1 MYYSDEHIKDLSTY
15 KTPRPA
21 LLRLFPLSPQFCC
34 EKVMKHWRSSAILLK
49 PKPHGILGPPVSL
62 KCPSCLDKPVSLSL
76 LVFLSA
82 FTWASI
88 LNQWV
93 AIIIISLQN
102 SKRRRI
108 LFWNNLNPIVWQ
120 GQVDEYSFMNP
131 LVQTKGKSQGR
142 FYSNQLNTLLEVIK
156 SDNQSWFRLVP
167 LCSLCNLIRRIL
179 LSFMHVKHKLLWK
192 GEVDVYFYMNP
203 FRGNVREKSQVKP
216 AKDCF

>member
-15 KTPRPA
+15 KTHRPA

-88 LNQWV
+88 LSRDHYYLHPKLLTTQNIVLKQPKTDVMTRTSGCIFLHEPISANQREK
-93 AIIIISLQN
+93 S
-102 SKRRRI
+102 RTF
-108 LFWNNLNPIVWQ
+108 LFQPAKYFAGI
-120 GQVDEYSFMNP
+120 
-131 LVQTKGKSQGR
+131 
-142 FYSNQLNTLLEVIK
+142 IK
-156 SDNQSWFRLVP
+156 SDNQSWVRFEP
-167 LCSLCNLIRRIL
+167 LCSLSFHSCTSNTSFYERRSGRIFL
-179 LSFMHVKHKLLWK
+179 H
-192 GEVDVYFYMNP
+192 EP
-203 FRGNVREKSQVKP
+203 FRGNVKYKP
-216 AKDCF
+216 AKAASKLLNQISRAERCK